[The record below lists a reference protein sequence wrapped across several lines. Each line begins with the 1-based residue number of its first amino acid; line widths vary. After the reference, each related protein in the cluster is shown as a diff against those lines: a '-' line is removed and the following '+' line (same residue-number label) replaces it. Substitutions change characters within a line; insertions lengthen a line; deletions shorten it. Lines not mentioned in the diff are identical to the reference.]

1 MKRAFFSEVD
11 DARVPERREV
21 PAEVGLIELQD
32 VFKVADAQGPLMEQV
47 EDAESVR
54 VCQGL
59 QHFRNVHAH
68 TVI

>member
-1 MKRAFFSEVD
+1 
-11 DARVPERREV
+11 
-21 PAEVGLIELQD
+21 
-32 VFKVADAQGPLMEQV
+32 MEQV
-47 EDAESVR
+47 EDADSIL